1 MNITGYSVE
10 KLKDPTGILTGERF
24 EYILDLDIDE
34 EDELYSENGVG
45 LRVLFYKNGDDSKI
59 LNYYFLSSDQILEFA
74 LEGHEEK
81 EIEKFC
87 NEHTADVEE

>member
-74 LEGHEEK
+74 LEDQEEK

-87 NEHTADVEE
+87 NEHTADAEE